1 MNTRRGE
8 AGLTLLFA
16 HSWTSESLDIAS
28 EIARDTDIPVGGL
41 NSVDYLYV

>member
-1 MNTRRGE
+1 VTTRGE
-8 AGLTLLFA
+8 EAALTLLLA
-16 HSWTSESLDIAS
+16 HSWTSESLEFAA